1 MTNATENT
9 TPATIE
15 TEVAA
20 TTISARIYMK
30 ASQDAIEY
38 VRIIAPTELRP
49 FLTRN
54 AIWRSLKTTDL
65 REALESAAI
74 IAAAFQDV
82 MQEIAYIE
90 LGETAPI
97 VTLSAEIQAENFMEL
112 IEKANREDIDLAK
125 ADLKISFSSDTKPKK
140 EKVTKPTK
148 NAPADLA
155 TSKRLQAYKAKRK
168 KTPERSKQPP
178 QKLDRKSPTAMP
190 VLKITG

>member
-1 MTNATENT
+1 MTTATENNN
-9 TPATIE
+9 PATIE

-20 TTISARIYMK
+20 TTIRARIYMK

-54 AIWRSLKTTDL
+54 AIWRSLNTSDL
-65 REALESAAI
+65 YEALESAAI
-74 IAAAFQDV
+74 IAAAFHEV

-90 LGETAPI
+90 LGESAPI
-97 VTLSAEIQAENFMEL
+97 VTLSAEIQTENFIEL

-140 EKVTKPTK
+140 VKVAKPTK
-148 NAPADLA
+148 NTTADPA

-168 KTPERSKQPP
+168 KR
-178 QKLDRKSPTAMP
+178 LNGRNNLRKN
-190 VLKITG
+190 